1 MIFIFVLVGCVKYF
15 SFFGLATIDRKTL
28 YYKQG
33 FSTKDLFVVFF
44 FSHSVVA
51 LYFFSAFFLNFI
63 LAVTFYVGANATIL
77 CKSAADLSLLEKV
90 S

>member
-28 YYKQG
+28 YCKQG
-33 FSTKDLFVVFF
+33 FSTKDFLVVFS
-44 FSHSVVA
+44 SHSVVA

>member
-1 MIFIFVLVGCVKYF
+1 MLNTFPSLVLRQSIGK
-15 SFFGLATIDRKTL
+15 R
-28 YYKQG
+28 
-33 FSTKDLFVVFF
+33 STTSKVSQLKIYLLCFF
-44 FSHSVVA
+44 FSHSVVG

>member
-33 FSTKDLFVVFF
+33 FSTKDFFVVF
-44 FSHSVVA
+44 SSRSVVG

>member
-1 MIFIFVLVGCVKYF
+1 MWIWLLIGYVKYF
-15 SFFGLATIDRKTL
+15 SFFGLTTIDRKTL
-28 YYKQG
+28 YYKLG

-44 FSHSVVA
+44 SSYSVVG

>member
-1 MIFIFVLVGCVKYF
+1 MLNTFPSLVLRQSIGKRSTVSKVSQLKIFSL
-15 SFFGLATIDRKTL
+15 
-28 YYKQG
+28 
-33 FSTKDLFVVFF
+33 F
-44 FSHSVVA
+44 FSRSVVA